1 MGGKHTLGLLCH
13 QAYRTLIRV
22 CGHKRVC
29 IIHACA
35 IVQCS
40 KQKSLFQNIFYLQ
53 GRLQVQTCSA
63 NNPRF
68 LMYRLPQSSKLLNIF
83 FYLQGIHWCC
93 DNCVNR
99 HPYQFC
105 GGSNFLC
112 QCVIWIRLLRNFS
125 FPSDSFILLCCICR
139 LTSTLSLT
147 NHGTI
152 YVYAAMQW

>member
-63 NNPRF
+63 NNPIF
-68 LMYRLPQSSKLLNIF
+68 LMCRLPQSSKLLNMCLYLYKSFIDVVTTVSTATLINSVVGRIF
-83 FYLQGIHWCC
+83 
-93 DNCVNR
+93 CVNVLFESACCGTLASQVI
-99 HPYQFC
+99 HLYFC
-105 GGSNFLC
+105 AA
-112 QCVIWIRLLRNFS
+112 
-125 FPSDSFILLCCICR
+125 
-139 LTSTLSLT
+139 
-147 NHGTI
+147 
-152 YVYAAMQW
+152 YVG

>member
-35 IVQCS
+35 TVQCS

-53 GRLQVQTCSA
+53 GRLQVQMCSA

-68 LMYRLPQSSKLLNIF
+68 WMCRLPQSSKVLNMC
-83 FYLQGIHWCC
+83 FYLYQVIH
-93 DNCVNR
+93 
-99 HPYQFC
+99 
-105 GGSNFLC
+105 
-112 QCVIWIRLLRNFS
+112 
-125 FPSDSFILLCCICR
+125 FPSIVYGAGRRIHETDIAWKMACDPICSNALGCYSCNLGVKR
-139 LTSTLSLT
+139 LKKKLMARFYS
-147 NHGTI
+147 I
-152 YVYAAMQW
+152 FE